1 MLLESNLKSHLVCCL
16 LSTNVHIL
24 LVMRSD
30 FYDNQGNHNEGTHS
44 ESTRISST
52 FQVWYSPNYLPYARK
67 FQIWSKTT
75 FETPCIHWLR
85 PWPKYVKKL
94 GKMLLEKVSA
104 FVCFRRVKCRSGCV
118 AVWFWSVL
126 LRTSTSNF
134 SRLPEALRTAPFI
147 FWRAVETLLFHWRPL
162 KPRDTYNSFGK
173 FYYR

>member
-52 FQVWYSPNYLPYARK
+52 FQIWYSPNYLPYARK

-104 FVCFRRVKCRSGCV
+104 FVCFRRVKCRGGCV

-126 LRTSTSNF
+126 LRTF
-134 SRLPEALRTAPFI
+134 DLELLPSPGSSSD
-147 FWRAVETLLFHWRPL
+147 RAVYFLESR
-162 KPRDTYNSFGK
+162 RDAFISLASFK
-173 FYYR
+173 TERYV